1 MFLPAAPS
9 LLPSSQQL
17 CCRKYFGQLSEEVDT
32 PEFMFSHRLSRAA
45 IFKESAATAALIAF
59 FLLLFSKAPLCYH
72 ALVPLEPRL
81 SVAAP

>member
-1 MFLPAAPS
+1 MFLPATPS
-9 LLPSSQQL
+9 LLPSSRQL
-17 CCRKYFGQLSEEVDT
+17 CCRKYSGQLFEEVDT

-59 FLLLFSKAPLCYH
+59 FLLLFPKVPLCYQV
-72 ALVPLEPRL
+72 LVPLEPWL